1 MQNLFHIDF
10 PKFEDFFQAWFIES
24 IPKFHIESAETNLK
38 KDTYNLI
45 DVINPNYYNYKNID
59 WTQGKVF
66 IFWHAP
72 LIPLPIHSDIY
83 RFDDRIKLGH
93 AVSFNLYNTSTVN
106 FYDINDLQRS
116 EKYIRPSG
124 DTTPDLDALYNK
136 FENTKAIAYDTD
148 KEPIESHN
156 VGINDTYI
164 MNTITPHQL
173 LALPN
178 RINVSVRCSHFND
191 MSWDSMVDFFKDSI
205 KD

>member
-1 MQNLFHIDF
+1 MKNLFHIDF
-10 PKFEDFFQAWFIES
+10 PKFGDFFCDWFVES
-24 IPKFHIESAETNLK
+24 IPKFHVESAKTNLQ
-38 KDTYNLI
+38 KDSYNLI
-45 DVINPNYYNYKNID
+45 DVVNPEYHNYKDID
-59 WTQGKVF
+59 WRKGKVF

-83 RFDDRIKLGH
+83 RLDNKIKLGH
-93 AVSFNLYNTSTVN
+93 AVSFNLYNISTVN

-116 EKYIRPSG
+116 EKYIRPNTE
-124 DTTPDLDALYNK
+124 TTADLDALYTK

-148 KEPIESHN
+148 KKPIETHN
-156 VGINDTYI
+156 IGIDDTYI

-173 LALPN
+173 LAEPK

-191 MSWDSMVDFFKDSI
+191 MPWTEMINFFKDSI